1 MIHRDLKPE
10 NVLLSEDGHLKL
22 MDFGIARLVDGNAMT
37 LTGTLLGSP
46 GYMAPEYIEAKPTD
60 HRVDIFAFRG
70 APLSESDRENPFE
83 GESPASVLL
92 KITKGEWQPPNELN
106 QEIHPLIAS
115 LIAKCLAKSPSE
127 RFRSARDLKEAL
139 DRLLGYAGIPEAVL
153 NNEVIQ
159 VSSRVGEAAPR
170 SASIFS

>member
-1 MIHRDLKPE
+1 
-10 NVLLSEDGHLKL
+10 
-22 MDFGIARLVDGNAMT
+22 MDFGI
-37 LTGTLLGSP
+37 LTRRWKHHDAHGTLLRSP
-46 GYMAPEYIEAKPTD
+46 GYMTPVHRKTTD
-60 HRVDIFAFRG
+60 HRVDIFAFGVLLYRSLTG
-70 APLSESDRENPFE
+70 KNPFE

-92 KITKGEWQPPNELN
+92 KITKGEWRPPNELN
-106 QEIHPLIAS
+106 QEIHPLIAE

-159 VSSRVGEAAPR
+159 VSSGVGEAAP
-170 SASIFS
+170 FSSDHLQLRIALPLNAPSKRPSRPTVMPTA